1 MGKFSSG
8 LMLELKARKPEV
20 LAFFKA
26 AVLARLK
33 DLFDDDQLAVAAE
46 DSSWLDRWVSRHFE
60 VCFVIHPG
68 RRENRYAGDWVDGIT
83 GKARLNR
90 RRLLESP
97 NEIYAL
103 ENWREVS
110 ALLRKTANWEISCF
124 LVPAERYDIID
135 GTAYFP
141 EELEAVASR
150 YLELAREAAEKSA
163 ARAQVAGE
171 QDPGWTRV
179 VQDGVEEM
187 LEKLGK

>member
-1 MGKFSSG
+1 
-8 LMLELKARKPEV
+8 MLELKARKPEV
-20 LAFFKA
+20 LACFKA

-33 DLFDDDQLAVAAE
+33 DLLDDDQLAVAAE
-46 DSSWLDRWVSRHFE
+46 DGSWLDRWVSRHFE

-68 RRENRYAGDWVDGIT
+68 RRKNRYVGDWVDGIT

-90 RRLLESP
+90 RRSLESP

-124 LVPAERYDIID
+124 LVLAKDYDVID
-135 GTAYFP
+135 DIAYLP
-141 EELEAVASR
+141 EELRVAAKQH
-150 YLELAREAAEKSA
+150 LDHVREAAEKAA
-163 ARAQVAGE
+163 ARAQAAGE

-179 VQDGVEEM
+179 VRDGVEEV
-187 LEKLGK
+187 LEKLGG